1 MPPGSLSHHP
11 DKLSG
16 RVCALRAIV
25 PAVTADSFVC
35 AAQVQNNHHHRV
47 GPFEDR
53 LPFGVAMKHYPS
65 SYLSD
70 ENLLPGARR
79 MELSH
84 HLAHAWCAV
93 GTSPWPIG
101 EAIHHDGST
110 LVVVMD
116 GMGETYGAMRQGLD
130 DSEAVRAAPGG
141 AASAATEPRGSYITD
156 LTVGPSA
163 TLPTVKN
170 VEPSGSGGWREAE
183 SAYLVT
189 GRDEGQSS
197 GISGSSGA
205 VRCSGEVWR
214 GAALCAARCGAVRC
228 GAMRRGA
235 ARCGAARCGVGEALS
250 WVLVQGTQRVRYRQ
264 LESAAVEEAWQLR
277 RVAQQRA
284 CVCGGRNNTS

>member
-1 MPPGSLSHHP
+1 MLS
-11 DKLSG
+11 
-16 RVCALRAIV
+16 RAIV
-25 PAVTADSFVC
+25 PAVTADSFGC

-47 GPFEDR
+47 GPFEER

-141 AASAATEPRGSYITD
+141 SASAATEPRGSYITD

-189 GRDEGQSS
+189 GRDEDQSS
-197 GISGSSGA
+197 DSSGSLGA
-205 VRCSGEVWR
+205 VRPVWKR
-214 GAALCAARCGAVRC
+214 WTEERSPPALENHGFHDMESLGAHYSRVSSAVFGDWNACGKVR
-228 GAMRRGA
+228 
-235 ARCGAARCGVGEALS
+235 L
-250 WVLVQGTQRVRYRQ
+250 Q
-264 LESAAVEEAWQLR
+264 LEKSRVEWLPE
-277 RVAQQRA
+277 
-284 CVCGGRNNTS
+284 